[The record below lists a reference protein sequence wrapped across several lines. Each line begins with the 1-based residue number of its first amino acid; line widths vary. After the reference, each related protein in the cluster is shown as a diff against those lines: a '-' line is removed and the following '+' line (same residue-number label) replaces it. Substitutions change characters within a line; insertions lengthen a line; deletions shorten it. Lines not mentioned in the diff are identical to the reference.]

1 MNGYAEMFWK
11 NNEQSILKEV
21 EKNIEKRKCVVDRWK
36 VKGKAHDYRNIQ
48 QEGFIL
54 CSFLLMLENCIKDL
68 NQWKMLLDLIF
79 EHLFRQVYACDELYP
94 NIILY
99 HYA

>member
-21 EKNIEKRKCVVDRWK
+21 EKNIEK
-36 VKGKAHDYRNIQ
+36 RNIQ